1 MIMNKI
7 SLIFIILVTYSTSS
21 IAECNPGS
29 TTCEKTILGPLEQKD
44 RVDAGDGYSHL
55 FLNGREIY
63 KAKTSYM
70 VIDNGD
76 GIFKNKKYL
85 ITKATISY
93 VSDNACY
100 SNKVVAHCSMKVVL
114 DLTSGKPVISNEF
127 YADYGPSR
135 ITWVSWG
142 KANSIIVIDDYLRF
156 KYANGHVE
164 QVTKVKDP
172 AGTSIEGK

>member
-1 MIMNKI
+1 MKKHLLTI
-7 SLIFIILVTYSTSS
+7 SLFLYTITGF
-21 IAECNPGS
+21 ADCNPDAS
-29 TTCEKTILGPLEQKD
+29 NCINTITGPLEQITKSHS
-44 RVDAGDGYSHL
+44 GDDYSYL
-55 FLNGREIY
+55 TLNGKEIY
-63 KAKTSYM
+63 KAKADYM
-70 VIDNGD
+70 VVGESDSD
-76 GIFKNKKYL
+76 GIFKEKKYL
-85 ITKATISY
+85 MTKATISY
-93 VSDNACY
+93 TSDDACY
-100 SNKVVAHCSMKVVL
+100 SNKVVAHCSMKVIL

-164 QVTKVKDP
+164 QVTKVKDA